1 MNVINI
7 FQKNLMLKILK
18 FQYAFD
24 VMLHL
29 SPLLLKKLKIIK
41 KEYVKSTEEK
51 KKVRENKISIFK
63 KLVDGNLQKEHEFGP
78 SPEVTNED
86 ARYFFSILLQPF
98 VWKFPCTVIHL
109 TRSIDGHFS
118 QKEAEDIFN
127 LMKLI
132 NEHKHFIAR
141 YFAADGEKSLDQ
153 YHELAFKSTK
163 SISKSFLMVKLH
175 LTNFLNM

>member
-1 MNVINI
+1 MVN
-7 FQKNLMLKILK
+7 
-18 FQYAFD
+18 
-24 VMLHL
+24 
-29 SPLLLKKLKIIK
+29 
-41 KEYVKSTEEK
+41 
-51 KKVRENKISIFK
+51 FK
-63 KLVDGNLQKEHEFGP
+63 KEHEFEP

-86 ARYFFSILLQPF
+86 TRYFISILLQPF

-141 YFAADGEKSLDQ
+141 YLAADGEKSLDQ
-153 YHELAFKSTK
+153 YHELAFKKYEKYIKKLLNGEIT
-163 SISKSFLMVKLH
+163 FDQFFEYVKKK
-175 LTNFLNM
+175 